1 MHLLLVAMNRAS
13 KFIIL
18 ALTLEL
24 FFVFSVSNLISVFGQ
39 ALGGTS
45 TSSVNDYD
53 NNNNDNNTTS
63 RRTGNTTNMT
73 AGGLSA
79 SSVGNGAIVA
89 NRTGNTTN
97 MTAGGLSASSALQ
110 GANSK

>member
-1 MHLLLVAMNRAS
+1 MHLLLVAMNRGS

-18 ALTLEL
+18 ALTLGL

-45 TSSVNDYD
+45 ASSVNDYD
-53 NNNNDNNTTS
+53 NNDDNTIS
-63 RRTGNTTNMT
+63 QRTGNTTNMT

-97 MTAGGLSASSALQ
+97 ITAGGLSASSASQ

>member
-18 ALTLEL
+18 TP
-24 FFVFSVSNLISVFGQ
+24 
-39 ALGGTS
+39 

-79 SSVGNGAIVA
+79 SS
-89 NRTGNTTN
+89 
-97 MTAGGLSASSALQ
+97 ALQ

>member
-1 MHLLLVAMNRAS
+1 MHLLLIPMNRAS

-39 ALGGTS
+39 AIGGTS

-53 NNNNDNNTTS
+53 NNDDNNTTS
-63 RRTGNTTNMT
+63 R
-73 AGGLSA
+73 
-79 SSVGNGAIVA
+79 
-89 NRTGNTTN
+89 RTGNTTN

>member
-1 MHLLLVAMNRAS
+1 MHLLLVAMNRGS

-18 ALTLEL
+18 ALTLGL

-45 TSSVNDYD
+45 ASSVNDYD
-53 NNNNDNNTTS
+53 NNDDNNTTS
-63 RRTGNTTNMT
+63 RRTGNTTNIT

-97 MTAGGLSASSALQ
+97 ITAGGLSASSASQ